1 MKPYRKSFAFEA
13 DFPFDYVYYDTRDE
27 QNELPDHV
35 HDWYELVYVYEGQG
49 TFFIDQTIYE
59 ARGGHLY
66 FIPGN
71 TIHRSLPLSIY
82 PKTST
87 ALYFSPSFVHY
98 SMLNDQF
105 TYLALFEQAKKQKKY
120 QAQLNKEQQQFITQY
135 FDQIH
140 AENLQKQV
148 GYKHA
153 IQNLVQQLLI
163 WLSRQGLFATDNPNT
178 AASTTHIPVWL
189 LHSLAYI
196 DEHFTEPLTLSTLAR
211 TADISPEHF
220 ARVFKALTG
229 LTLIG
234 YVTNKRIIHAKE
246 LLQHSPNNIAD
257 IAYSC
262 GFESIPHFH
271 RKFKQLTGLTPA
283 SYKKSLHE
291 SL

>member
-13 DFPFDYVYYDTRDE
+13 DFPFDYVYYDTKDE

-59 ARGGHLY
+59 AKGGQLY

-71 TIHRSLPLSIY
+71 TIHRSFPQTAN

-87 ALYFSPSFVHY
+87 ALYFSPSFVQQ
-98 SMLNDQF
+98 SILNDHF
-105 TYLALFEQAKKQKKY
+105 TYLALFEHAKKEKQY
-120 QAQLNKEQQQFITQY
+120 QVLLHNEQRQAIALY

-140 AENLQKQV
+140 AEYTHKKI
-148 GYKHA
+148 GFKHA
-153 IQNLVQQLLI
+153 IQTLVQQLLI
-163 WLSRQGLFATDNPNT
+163 WLSRQRLFATAEQAVAVPT
-178 AASTTHIPVWL
+178 AHIPAWL
-189 LHSLAYI
+189 LESLTYI
-196 DEHFTEPLTLSTLAR
+196 DEHYTKPLALSALAR
-211 TADISPEHF
+211 SANITPEHY
-220 ARVFKALTG
+220 ARVFKSLTG

-234 YVTNKRIIHAKE
+234 YVTNKRIIYAKE
-246 LLQHSPNNIAD
+246 LLQTSNDNVAD

-262 GFESIPHFH
+262 GFESIPYFH

-283 SYKKSLHE
+283 GYKNSLQR
-291 SL
+291 